1 MANMIF
7 LSIYKHSIL
16 FRSVS
21 VSKLKV
27 NNEQSLK
34 EQRFIFYNMAY
45 QLSKR
50 RIHMIQF

>member
-1 MANMIF
+1 MIF

-16 FRSVS
+16 FISVS
-21 VSKLKV
+21 AIINLPV
-27 NNEQSLK
+27 NNAQSLK
-34 EQRFIFYNMAY
+34 EQRFIFYNMVY